1 MVTTGQYSVVNCG
14 GNSSLIVNLLN
25 RLYFSLI
32 PVIEDAQS
40 TEPSPAYTAFFKDPS
55 YAPFITTVFTNITRG
70 VPLTPPAP
78 YSSNGAPVFLCVT
91 APNQFTY
98 TIDDPKDAY
107 TDCVADPTMTSDYL
121 GFSPPRQYIILC
133 PSFFTSNLVSVPP
146 LSTCLT
152 VNTSINKFRGNGL
165 EFRVYKMWILLAMI
179 THYYLYA
186 STGISATINTNDV
199 NRCLRLAADQSL
211 LNANNYVYYAASESS
226 LTGNL

>member
-1 MVTTGQYSVVNCG
+1 MVTTGRYNVVNCG

-25 RLYFSLI
+25 RLYFSLL
-32 PVIEDAQS
+32 PVIEDAKS

-55 YAPFITTVFTNITRG
+55 YALFISAVFTNITRG

-91 APNQFTY
+91 APDQFTY
-98 TIDDPKDAY
+98 RLDGPKDAY

-146 LSTCLT
+146 LNTCLT

-165 EFRVYKMWILLAMI
+165 ELRVYKMWILLAMI
-179 THYYLYA
+179 THYYLYV

-199 NRCLRLAADQSL
+199 NKCLRLAANQSL
-211 LNANNYVYYAASESS
+211 LNANNYLYYAASESS